1 MVKAAYGFPSA
12 TPGVAFSRDHLKK
25 PWTEVCTTASRHI
38 HRVTMY
44 YTGGTSAKFY
54 ACKRLTAFWAC
65 ASLPVGAIQGLSEGG
80 TIPFTAF
87 LLYVGQLNTL
97 IEQTGWVARIVLGM
111 LLFFSL
117 FSWALIFQKLM
128 MFGRINR
135 QTSLFLR
142 VFRANRT
149 LPDPRQMGDGRSPLE
164 SEYAAGF
171 RELESQVR
179 TGNPPGKLTS
189 LNAVTVSMQ
198 LAAAEEVRRA
208 ESYMPWL
215 ATTGSVT
222 PFIGLFGTV
231 WGVMDAFTGLGTA
244 GAASLR
250 AVAPGIAE
258 ALITTA
264 AGLFTAVPAVIAYN
278 HFVHDIRELSARMDS
293 FALEVSAVVEKLYP
307 SQRG

>member
-1 MVKAAYGFPSA
+1 
-12 TPGVAFSRDHLKK
+12 
-25 PWTEVCTTASRHI
+25 
-38 HRVTMY
+38 
-44 YTGGTSAKFY
+44 
-54 ACKRLTAFWAC
+54 
-65 ASLPVGAIQGLSEGG
+65 
-80 TIPFTAF
+80 
-87 LLYVGQLNTL
+87 LNTL

-117 FSWALIFQKLM
+117 FSWALIFQKLAL
-128 MFGRINR
+128 FSRVGRH
-135 QTSLFLR
+135 TSLFLR
-142 VFRANRT
+142 IFRANRV
-149 LPDPRQMGDGRSPLE
+149 LPDPKQMGGGGSPLE
-164 SEYAAGF
+164 SVYSAGY
-171 RELESQVR
+171 REIESQVR
-179 TGNPPGKLTS
+179 SGNPHGKVTS

-198 LAAAEEVRRA
+198 LAAGEEVRKM

-278 HFVHDIRELSARMDS
+278 HFLHDIRDFSARMDS
-293 FALEVSAVVEKLYP
+293 FALEVTAVVEKMYP
-307 SQRG
+307 GQRG

>member
-1 MVKAAYGFPSA
+1 M
-12 TPGVAFSRDHLKK
+12 D
-25 PWTEVCTTASRHI
+25 
-38 HRVTMY
+38 
-44 YTGGTSAKFY
+44 
-54 ACKRLTAFWAC
+54 
-65 ASLPVGAIQGLSEGG
+65 
-80 TIPFTAF
+80 
-87 LLYVGQLNTL
+87 TL
-97 IEQTGWVARIVLGM
+97 IEQTGWVARVVLAM
-111 LLFFSL
+111 LLVFSL
-117 FSWALIFQKLM
+117 FSWALIFQKLF
-128 MFGRINR
+128 MFSRIGR

-142 VFRANRT
+142 IFRANRT
-149 LPDPRQMGDGRSPLE
+149 LPDPRQMGGGGSPLE
-164 SEYAAGF
+164 TVYAAGV

-179 TGNPPGKLTS
+179 SGNPTGKVTS
-189 LNAVTVSMQ
+189 LNAITVNMQ
-198 LAAAEEVRRA
+198 LAAGEEVRKV

-278 HFVHDIRELSARMDS
+278 HFLHDIRDLSSRMDS
-293 FALEVSAVVEKLYP
+293 FALEVTAVVEKMYP
-307 SQRG
+307 GQR